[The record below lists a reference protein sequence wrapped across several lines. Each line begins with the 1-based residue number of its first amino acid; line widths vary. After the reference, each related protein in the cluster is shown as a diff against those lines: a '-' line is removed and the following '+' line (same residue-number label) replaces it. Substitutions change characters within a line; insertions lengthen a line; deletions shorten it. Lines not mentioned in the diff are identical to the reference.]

1 MTECVRTATNPVS
14 PALEKRKTSVQNVQ
28 KVCHS
33 LMQIM
38 IIKDY
43 ICMLSG
49 LQSFIFSWLH
59 ISSSFAAMMFTLSSS
74 SRAVS
79 DRTANMCVKVSGGFL
94 CQSAE
99 RSV

>member
-1 MTECVRTATNPVS
+1 MFS
-14 PALEKRKTSVQNVQ
+14 PAADP
-28 KVCHS
+28 S
-33 LMQIM
+33 L
-38 IIKDY
+38 
-43 ICMLSG
+43 
-49 LQSFIFSWLH
+49 
-59 ISSSFAAMMFTLSSS
+59 FAELMFTLSSS